1 VRILVV
7 EDEPKLA
14 RAVSQGLEADG
25 YSVTV
30 ARTGEDGFFL
40 LCCESF
46 DLAILDVM
54 LPGRDGFEITGAA
67 RRQGLSIPVLL
78 LTARETIEDRVQGL
92 DSGADDYLTKP
103 FAFPELLA
111 RIRALLR
118 RNVVERPSRR
128 KLADLEIDLA
138 IRSVTREGR
147 VIELTATEYELF
159 AYLFSHVGRVVSR
172 EMIAREIWK
181 EVARD
186 TPLDNVIDVHLAH
199 LRRKIDGPFEKKLIH
214 TVRGLGFVL
223 REGEGESARTSA
235 CVEG

>member
-14 RAVSQGLEADG
+14 QAVSQGLEADG

-40 LCCESF
+40 LCCEPF

-54 LPGRDGFEITGAA
+54 LPGRDGFEILGAA
-67 RRQGLSIPVLL
+67 RRQGLAIPALL
-78 LTARETIEDRVQGL
+78 LTSKDSIDDCPQAL
-92 DSGADDYLTKP
+92 DGAADDYLAKP

-111 RIRALLR
+111 RIRALVR
-118 RNVVERPSRR
+118 RGAAQPASRR

-138 IRSVTREGR
+138 IRRVTRNGR
-147 VIELTATEYELF
+147 PIELTATEYELL
-159 AYLFSHVGRVVSR
+159 ACLFSHLGRVVSR
-172 EMIAREIWK
+172 EMIAKEIWK
-181 EVARD
+181 EVARQ

-199 LRRKIDGPFEKKLIH
+199 LRRKIDGPFPKKLIH

-223 REGEGESARTSA
+223 REGDAESA
-235 CVEG
+235 

>member
-1 VRILVV
+1 MRILVV

-14 RAVSQGLEADG
+14 HAVRQGLEADG
-25 YSVTV
+25 YAV
-30 ARTGEDGFFL
+30 AVAPTGEDGFFL

-54 LPGRDGFEITGAA
+54 LPGRDGFEIVGAA
-67 RRQGLSIPVLL
+67 RRNGLAIPVLL
-78 LTARETIEDRVQGL
+78 LTAKDTIEDRVQGL

-111 RIRALLR
+111 RVRALLR
-118 RNVVERPSRR
+118 RGGSERPSRR
-128 KLADLEIDLA
+128 KLADLEIDLT
-138 IRSVTREGR
+138 IRSVTRQGR
-147 VIELTATEYELF
+147 IIELTTTEYELF
-159 AYLFSHVGRVVSR
+159 AYLFSHAGRVVSR

-181 EVARD
+181 DVARH

-199 LRRKIDGPFEKKLIH
+199 LRRKIDEPFETKLIH

-223 REGEGESARTSA
+223 REGNSENA
-235 CVEG
+235 

>member
-1 VRILVV
+1 VKTVRILVV

-14 RAVSQGLEADG
+14 QAVRQGLEADG
-25 YSVTV
+25 YTV
-30 ARTGEDGFFL
+30 AVAPTGEDGFFL

-54 LPGRDGFEITGAA
+54 LPGRDGFEIVGAA
-67 RRQGLSIPVLL
+67 RRQGLAIPVLL
-78 LTARETIEDRVQGL
+78 LTAKDAVDDRVQAQYR
-92 DSGADDYLTKP
+92 GADDYLIKP

-111 RIRALLR
+111 RVRALLR
-118 RNVVERPSRR
+118 RGVAERPSQRE
-128 KLADLEIDLA
+128 LAGLEIDPA

-147 VIELTATEYELF
+147 LIELTTTEYELL
-159 AYLFSHVGRVVSR
+159 AYLFSHMGRVVSR

-181 EVARD
+181 EVASQ

-199 LRRKIDGPFEKKLIH
+199 LRRKIDEPFEKKLIH

-223 REGEGESARTSA
+223 READSETA
-235 CVEG
+235 

>member
-14 RAVSQGLEADG
+14 QAVRQGLEVDG
-25 YSVTV
+25 YTV
-30 ARTGEDGFFL
+30 AVAPTGEDGFYL

-54 LPGRDGFEITGAA
+54 LPGRDGFQIVDAA
-67 RRQGLSIPVLL
+67 RRHGLTIPVLL
-78 LTARETIEDRVQGL
+78 LTAKDTVDDRVHGL
-92 DSGADDYLTKP
+92 DCGADDYLSKP

-118 RNVVERPSRR
+118 RGVVEHPSRL
-128 KLADLEIDLA
+128 KLADLEIDPA

-147 VIELTATEYELF
+147 VIELTTTEYELF

-172 EMIAREIWK
+172 EMIAKEIWK
-181 EVARD
+181 EVAPQ
-186 TPLDNVIDVHLAH
+186 TPLDNVIDVHLTH

-214 TVRGLGFVL
+214 TVRGLGFIL
-223 REGEGESARTSA
+223 REGDSQAA
-235 CVEG
+235 